1 LKLVAATATAPNPTK
16 SYLAVG
22 GTMTISVLPYDA
34 NNVKLTAAAVTTTSD
49 TATVASVV
57 VTSGSTGVVTVTG
70 VAVGKTNINIKLT
83 GATTLVVPVE
93 VTKSTG
99 VAKLTLDKTSA
110 QPGEKVTW
118 TITATDVNGRPVADG
133 TSIALF
139 SSITSNMSVTGLPT
153 GTETLTAGV
162 STGSFFAPTSGS
174 GTLTITAKQVFR
186 FLLEVR

>member
-153 GTETLTAGV
+153 GTETLA
-162 STGSFFAPTSGS
+162 
-174 GTLTITAKQVFR
+174 LQ
-186 FLLEVR
+186 